1 MNFGNWS
8 KAIVAGLLLIAIG
21 VSVTSFSGCR
31 GNKQPSRGEGTA
43 DDEDRNLEPFEDA
56 APETSKRLEEGY

>member
-8 KAIVAGLLLIAIG
+8 KAIVAGLLLIAIC
-21 VSVTSFSGCR
+21 VSVTSCSGCR
-31 GNKQPSRGEGTA
+31 GNKQPKRGEGTA

-56 APETSKRLEEGY
+56 APDTANRNEEGF